1 MFRPVKRLCSSS
13 PISGCAACDRRRRR
27 VATDSY
33 AVEVEGVAKRF
44 GKQPALDG
52 VSLRIRR
59 GEVYGL
65 LGPNGAGKTTLIR
78 SLVGLV
84 APEQGTVT
92 VLGRRMPQ
100 LAVLARV
107 GYMTQQAA
115 LYPDLS
121 AEENVRF
128 FGAIHGRENGVREAL
143 EFVELWD
150 RRTSVV
156 STLSGGMRTR
166 CSLACALVH
175 KPDLLLLDEPT
186 VGVDPQLRVQLWDGF
201 RKMAA
206 GGTAIVVSSHVM
218 DEAERCDR
226 LGLIRFGKL
235 LAEGTVAEIKSRAG
249 VDRLEDAFLKLSGVS
264 AS

>member
-1 MFRPVKRLCSSS
+1 
-13 PISGCAACDRRRRR
+13 
-27 VATDSY
+27 VATETY
-33 AVEVEGVAKRF
+33 AVDAEDVVKQF
-44 GKQPALDG
+44 GKQLALDG
-52 VSLRIRR
+52 VTLRVHR

-84 APEQGTVT
+84 APEAGTVS
-92 VLGRRMPQ
+92 VLGQRMPQ
-100 LAVLARV
+100 LDVLARI

-121 AEENVRF
+121 AEENVHF
-128 FGAIHGRENGVREAL
+128 FGAIYGRVDGVRDAL
-143 EFVELWD
+143 ELVDLWD
-150 RRTSVV
+150 RRKSVV

-186 VGVDPQLRVQLWDGF
+186 VGVDPQLRVQLWDRF

-206 GGTAIVVSSHVM
+206 GGTTIVVSSHVM

-235 LAEGTVAEIKSRAG
+235 LAEGTVPEIKAKAG
-249 VDRLEDAFLKLSGVS
+249 VARLEDAFLKLSE
-264 AS
+264 ASPA